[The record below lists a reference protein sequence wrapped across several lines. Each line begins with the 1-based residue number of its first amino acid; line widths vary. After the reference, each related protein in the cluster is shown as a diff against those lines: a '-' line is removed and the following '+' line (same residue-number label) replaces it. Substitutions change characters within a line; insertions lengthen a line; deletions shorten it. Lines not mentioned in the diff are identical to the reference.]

1 MTESLFYLGDLKMN
15 VEFKLREGCMRIL
28 LKGEIDHHTAK
39 DICKASDMHIMNER
53 PHTVLLDFSFVTFM
67 DSSGLAVVV
76 GRKRLCEKTGAK
88 IYIVNISGHPEK
100 ILRMA
105 GADRLIEFAEDSD
118 EE

>member
-1 MTESLFYLGDLKMN
+1 MN
-15 VEFKLREGCMRIL
+15 VEFKFKEGCLRIL

-39 DICKASDMHIMNER
+39 DICKICDLHIINER

-76 GRKRLCEKTGAK
+76 GRKRTCGKTGAK

-105 GADRLIEFAEDSD
+105 GADKLIEFAEDSD